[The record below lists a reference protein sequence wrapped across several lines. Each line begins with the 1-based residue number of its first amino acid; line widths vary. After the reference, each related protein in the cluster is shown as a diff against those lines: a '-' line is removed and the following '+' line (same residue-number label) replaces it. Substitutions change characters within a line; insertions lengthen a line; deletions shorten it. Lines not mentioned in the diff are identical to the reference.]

1 MENQNMNTTNVKLI
15 FDESGVSVAEWARV
29 NGFSSALVYQVLE
42 GNRKCLRGQSHQI
55 AIALGIKQGCEMN
68 VMQLSEKLRSMPPE
82 SDQKAKESDM

>member
-1 MENQNMNTTNVKLI
+1 MNTTNVKLI